1 MEGTGDHP
9 SLAPRPDFG
18 PLLPSSWS
26 WRAPMGD
33 QTAAPRQWH
42 SVPGGRSGTI
52 AHPYAGAASPTRAW
66 PPAPFRRWK
75 TRRRQRGI
83 LTGRW
88 TFA

>member
-1 MEGTGDHP
+1 MATPPLPQGLILVSPAFLSG
-9 SLAPRPDFG
+9 LA
-18 PLLPSSWS
+18 
-26 WRAPMGD
+26 APVGD
-33 QTAAPRQWH
+33 QTALPRQWH
-42 SVPGGRSGTI
+42 SVPGRRSGTM

-75 TRRRQRGI
+75 TRRRQKGI